1 MTFLTIKLLNEHE
14 GVGKGMSDKA
24 LPVSKWAGR
33 WAEFYKS
40 QHNQRPVVEQPPVKK
55 VDEKAAITI

>member
-1 MTFLTIKLLNEHE
+1 MTFLTIKLLSEYE
-14 GVGKGMSDKA
+14 GVGKGMSDKV

-40 QHNQRPVVEQPPVKK
+40 QHNQRPVLAQPSEKK
-55 VDEKAAITI
+55 ADDKAAITI